1 MHCPISWFMKQNPS
15 FIFWGTMYIWHYVD
29 FCPAS
34 AGHGRENTN
43 QLWIKLCSIF
53 AVCLSNYLV
62 SLLINAVLLV
72 TDCSDSPPPAVQIEH
87 KTSWGWAD
95 LGNTTGRLKKNA
107 LIENRYKTPIKKLN
121 WVESAVFLLIN
132 NHCDKGN
139 TYLCLG
145 ECFMGVLGVFHKYF
159 EGASRAFQK
168 RF

>member
-1 MHCPISWFMKQNPS
+1 MCHRAKQTKKPGY
-15 FIFWGTMYIWHYVD
+15 IFSKINDKFSRNTRLTKNGGIKNGTG
-29 FCPAS
+29 C
-34 AGHGRENTN
+34 
-43 QLWIKLCSIF
+43 
-53 AVCLSNYLV
+53 
-62 SLLINAVLLV
+62 
-72 TDCSDSPPPAVQIEH
+72 
-87 KTSWGWAD
+87 
-95 LGNTTGRLKKNA
+95 LKKNA